1 MILKPN
7 FYINLCE
14 SRAYKDSETHN
25 KAYDK
30 TKNLKIKF
38 MTEKSRPTDN
48 LVPKNQKYWKL
59 NLDPLFIVK
68 QEPKIYKDVTKSL
81 IHG

>member
-1 MILKPN
+1 
-7 FYINLCE
+7 
-14 SRAYKDSETHN
+14 
-25 KAYDK
+25 
-30 TKNLKIKF
+30 